1 MVSLPEP
8 TKEEVFEFLDKLRD
22 SGVTNMFGAASGYI
36 ESEFHLEHEKAWEF
50 LSAWMECERCAREIR
65 TVQELRG
72 HQTIES
78 PAFGFTGEDLYRGW
92 TLSSSHSIA
101 IIGAIIGGGIGG
113 YLGIFCVW
121 FLFWL
126 PLYSPFRFCRWRTWW
141 GHGLRHSPP
150 QRLGQQKS
158 QPLERLL
165 GPFRLMLLGPHRQ
178 PDFLVGHVC
187 SFCLKIKNSQL

>member
-72 HQTIES
+72 H
-78 PAFGFTGEDLYRGW
+78 
-92 TLSSSHSIA
+92 
-101 IIGAIIGGGIGG
+101 
-113 YLGIFCVW
+113 
-121 FLFWL
+121 
-126 PLYSPFRFCRWRTWW
+126 
-141 GHGLRHSPP
+141 
-150 QRLGQQKS
+150 
-158 QPLERLL
+158 
-165 GPFRLMLLGPHRQ
+165 
-178 PDFLVGHVC
+178 
-187 SFCLKIKNSQL
+187 